1 MLSACLVGET
11 SQSERQS
18 QQKNKDKYYN
28 VQLTGLESLWATDIG
43 LSSEL
48 QWWKT
53 AVLNNN
59 IFKRIALGWY
69 HGLYTHLQIQ
79 SGI

>member
-48 QWWKT
+48 Q
-53 AVLNNN
+53 
-59 IFKRIALGWY
+59 
-69 HGLYTHLQIQ
+69 
-79 SGI
+79 